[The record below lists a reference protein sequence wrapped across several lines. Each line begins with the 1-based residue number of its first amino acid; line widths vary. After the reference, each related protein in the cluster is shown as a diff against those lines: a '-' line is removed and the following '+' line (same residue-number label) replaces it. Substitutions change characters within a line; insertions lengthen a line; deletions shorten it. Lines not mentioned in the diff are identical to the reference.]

1 MPRIEVDEM
10 ADSITIWTYDW
21 VPRGPRGFVRDLRLR
36 WACEEAGLT
45 YAVRTVPFDERGPEH
60 FARQP
65 FGQVPFLD
73 DGDLTIFES
82 GAALLHLAGKSEDL
96 MPRDARGRAEVTE
109 WIIAALNSI
118 EMVSVSW
125 WLLKISGQENE
136 TLGKWLEKR
145 LSQLNAVL
153 AERDWLV
160 AGRFTAADILMADV
174 LRVPEIRAF
183 GEHPAIAG
191 YLDRALERPS
201 FKKAYSDQLTHF
213 ERGDQRREGTG

>member
-1 MPRIEVDEM
+1 M

-21 VPRGPRGFVRDLRLR
+21 VPKDPRGFVRDLRLR

-82 GAALLHLAGKSEDL
+82 GAGLLHLAGKSETL
-96 MPRDARGRAEVTE
+96 MPRNAKSRAEVTE

-125 WLLKISGQENE
+125 WLLKISGEESQ

-145 LSQLNAVL
+145 LSQLDAVL
-153 AERDWLV
+153 AKRKWLV
-160 AGRFTAADILMADV
+160 ADRFTAADILMADV
-174 LRVPEIRAF
+174 LRIPQIHTF

-191 YLDRALERPS
+191 YLERALERPS
-201 FKKAYSDQLTHF
+201 FKKAHSDQLAHF
-213 ERGDQRREGTG
+213 ERGDRRREGTE

>member
-1 MPRIEVDEM
+1 M
-10 ADSITIWTYDW
+10 ADNLTIWTYDW
-21 VPRGPRGFVRDLRLR
+21 VPEGPRGFIRDLRLR
-36 WACEEAGLT
+36 WACEEAGLP
-45 YAVRTVPFDERGPEH
+45 YAVRTVPFDQRGPEH

-65 FGQVPFLD
+65 FGQVPFLE

-82 GAALLHLAGKSEDL
+82 GAGLLHLAETSEAL

-125 WLLKISGQENE
+125 WLLKASGQENE
-136 TLGKWLEKR
+136 VLGKWLGKR

-153 AERDWLV
+153 ETRDWLA

-174 LRVPEIRAF
+174 LRIPDIRGF

-191 YLDRALERPS
+191 YLDRALERPG
-201 FKKAYSDQLTHF
+201 FQKARADQLAHF
-213 ERGDQRREGTG
+213 ERADRRRAGQE